1 MHFTAMNKR
10 VAGDKDTYY
19 YSRLHDSKKV
29 RVRIITNANMGMN
42 NEKTS
47 RREN

>member
-1 MHFTAMNKR
+1 MHFTAMNER
-10 VAGDKDTYY
+10 MAGDKDTHH
-19 YSRLHDSKKV
+19 SCLHESKKARV
-29 RVRIITNANMGMN
+29 RVILNANMGMN